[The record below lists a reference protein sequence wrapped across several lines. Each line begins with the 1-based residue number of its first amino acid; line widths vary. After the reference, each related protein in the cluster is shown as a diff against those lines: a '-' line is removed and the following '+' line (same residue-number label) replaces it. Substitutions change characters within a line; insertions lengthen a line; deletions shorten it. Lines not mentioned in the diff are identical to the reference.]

1 MYCIIYTVKVT
12 FIYRKNYM
20 TAYLAYSYSISLT
33 KEERIQID
41 KKTENSRKEFSKGF
55 VKGISLSLAAY
66 SLCLLSRSAA
76 HAKEVPP
83 SQNPRVEPKA
93 LEPASKPGFKP
104 VDAGVKG
111 TFVGGATAICGAAL
125 QSGDFFLGVACAT
138 LLVVGGIIIN
148 RP

>member
-1 MYCIIYTVKVT
+1 MYCIIYIFKVNI
-12 FIYRKNYM
+12 IYQKNYM
-20 TAYLAYSYSISLT
+20 TAYLGYSYSISLT
-33 KEERIQID
+33 KEEQIQID
-41 KKTENSRKEFSKGF
+41 KKTEKSRKEFSKGF

-66 SLCLLSRSAA
+66 SLYLVSSSAA

-83 SQNPRVEPKA
+83 SQNPSVDAKE
-93 LEPASKPGFKP
+93 LQPASKPGFKP
-104 VDAGVKG
+104 VNDATKG

-125 QSGDFFLGVACAT
+125 QSGDFFLGLACAA